1 MLDKI
6 KNSLYRFMAGRYG
19 PDSLNN
25 FLLFAAIAVMLI
37 NMLTLRSPF
46 VNLLADALIFLSL
59 FRTLSRNIWKRQ
71 KENIKYMELT
81 RPVRS
86 RFSLIKKNASDKEHK
101 YFSCPHCHQT
111 VRVPR
116 GHGKIEI
123 TCPRCKSTFER
134 KS

>member
-19 PDSLNN
+19 TDSLNN

-81 RPVRS
+81 RPLRS

>member
-19 PDSLNN
+19 TDSLNN

-37 NMLTLRSPF
+37 NMLTLPSPF

>member
-19 PDSLNN
+19 TDSLNN

-71 KENIKYMELT
+71 KENIKYLELT

>member
-19 PDSLNN
+19 TDSLNN

-111 VRVPR
+111 VRMPR

>member
-19 PDSLNN
+19 TDSLNN

-86 RFSLIKKNASDKEHK
+86 RFLLIKKNASDKEHK

>member
-19 PDSLNN
+19 TDSLNN

-59 FRTLSRNIWKRQ
+59 FRSLSRNIWKRQ

>member
-19 PDSLNN
+19 TDSLNN

-37 NMLTLRSPF
+37 NMLTVRSPF

>member
-19 PDSLNN
+19 TDSLNN

-59 FRTLSRNIWKRQ
+59 FRTLSHNIWKRQ

>member
-19 PDSLNN
+19 TDSLNN

-37 NMLTLRSPF
+37 NMLTLRNPF
-46 VNLLADALIFLSL
+46 LNLLADALIFLSL

-71 KENIKYMELT
+71 KENIKYMELI

-86 RFSLIKKNASDKEHK
+86 RFSLIKKNAGDKEHK

>member
-19 PDSLNN
+19 TDSLNN

-86 RFSLIKKNASDKEHK
+86 RFSLIKKNAGDKEHK

>member
-19 PDSLNN
+19 TDSLNN

-71 KENIKYMELT
+71 KERN
-81 RPVRS
+81 
-86 RFSLIKKNASDKEHK
+86 
-101 YFSCPHCHQT
+101 CQ
-111 VRVPR
+111 
-116 GHGKIEI
+116 
-123 TCPRCKSTFER
+123 
-134 KS
+134 

>member
-19 PDSLNN
+19 TDSLNN

-59 FRTLSRNIWKRQ
+59 FHTLSRNIWKRQ

>member
-19 PDSLNN
+19 TDSLNN

-71 KENIKYMELT
+71 KENLKYMELT

>member
-6 KNSLYRFMAGRYG
+6 INSLYRFMAGRYG
-19 PDSLNN
+19 TDSLNN

>member
-19 PDSLNN
+19 TDSLNN

-81 RPVRS
+81 RPIRS

>member
-1 MLDKI
+1 
-6 KNSLYRFMAGRYG
+6 
-19 PDSLNN
+19 
-25 FLLFAAIAVMLI
+25 MLI

>member
-19 PDSLNN
+19 TDSLNN

-86 RFSLIKKNASDKEHK
+86 RFSLIKKNASDQEHK

-123 TCPRCKSTFER
+123 TCPRCKSTIER

>member
-19 PDSLNN
+19 TDSLNN

-59 FRTLSRNIWKRQ
+59 FRTLSRNTWKRQ
-71 KENIKYMELT
+71 KENLKYMELT